1 MKYLLRTIQADWR
14 KLRRPTLLLG
24 TLGAVMGVSALA
36 ASIQFIMLNQQR
48 RSRRESMFTTAMLE
62 NSHGLASGLA
72 NAAGLLGVV
81 ALAVFAAQT
90 ANEYTNGTLR
100 NLLVRQPR
108 RLVLL
113 SGKALAM
120 AIFSLLVVLT
130 SAFTTIVASYIW
142 AAAKSIDT
150 SAWTTS
156 EGLSYLVNVFG
167 NIYLATIGY
176 GIFGM
181 MLGLIFRSPISAI
194 SIGLAW
200 TMIVEGIVSAVWDW
214 TAKYLPGQ
222 LLSAIGSG
230 GNPIIDY
237 STALP
242 RGLIFLALFVGIG
255 ALLFKKRDVGT

>member
-1 MKYLLRTIQADWR
+1 MCSSDLI
-14 KLRRPTLLLG
+14 
-24 TLGAVMGVSALA
+24 
-36 ASIQFIMLNQQR
+36 
-48 RSRRESMFTTAMLE
+48 
-62 NSHGLASGLA
+62 
-72 NAAGLLGVV
+72 
-81 ALAVFAAQT
+81 
-90 ANEYTNGTLR
+90 
-100 NLLVRQPR
+100 
-108 RLVLL
+108 
-113 SGKALAM
+113 
-120 AIFSLLVVLT
+120 
-130 SAFTTIVASYIW
+130 
-142 AAAKSIDT
+142 
-150 SAWTTS
+150 
-156 EGLSYLVNVFG
+156 SYLANVFG

-181 MLGLIFRSPISAI
+181 MLGLVFRSPISAI